1 MKFSLSVAL
10 LTAFFVAAC
19 SEEPPPQPTRHRMAN
34 YPAAGTE
41 QYPPPQQ
48 PFNPNGPARPTGTPP
63 VETAASPPPAAAPT
77 KIAKGDYPYG
87 IPGKSLFAWQI
98 RRCGRIPSG
107 NGSEGSVHRQNLS
120 RSVTLPALVAAGKI
134 DPRSLGILLQRSKAG
149 QLRLISDAD
158 RRAPLTRSLSR
169 RFHNSPMEL
178 RIKRA
183 PRIDIEITVPGDK
196 SISHRAVIIAAL
208 SNGVCTLHGFLP
220 SENCMHT
227 VNAMRALGIKIEQP
241 QPDTLIVHGKKR
253 VLTSPKKEIDCG
265 NSGTTMRLLAGL
277 LAGQTFESRLVGD
290 AGLSRRPMDRVIAPL
305 RRMGATIL
313 AEGPEQTPPLRIHGG
328 SLRGMHHRLPIASA
342 QVKSALLLAGLF
354 AKGKTTVNEPSPT
367 RNHTEVLFNYFLVR
381 TAMDGETSVTVFG
394 DQVPE
399 SRDFTIPGDI
409 SSAAFWLVAAAA
421 QPRGH
426 LLVREVGLNNTRTAL
441 LGVLLRM
448 GAQVREAI
456 EDVDQLEPRGIVEVT
471 GAPLKG
477 TVIQGREV
485 PQLID
490 ELPILA
496 VAGVLASG
504 KTIIRHAQ
512 ELRVKETDRIAAI
525 AHNLR
530 TMGAQ
535 VTEMND
541 GLEIDGPAPL
551 HGARVASFSDH
562 RIAMA
567 FAIAGLFAEGETVVQ
582 DAECIRQSYPGF
594 GTVLDEFTNLKRMQI
609 STPVFGSFTPTPVEE
624 T

>member
-1 MKFSLSVAL
+1 
-10 LTAFFVAAC
+10 
-19 SEEPPPQPTRHRMAN
+19 
-34 YPAAGTE
+34 
-41 QYPPPQQ
+41 
-48 PFNPNGPARPTGTPP
+48 
-63 VETAASPPPAAAPT
+63 
-77 KIAKGDYPYG
+77 
-87 IPGKSLFAWQI
+87 
-98 RRCGRIPSG
+98 
-107 NGSEGSVHRQNLS
+107 
-120 RSVTLPALVAAGKI
+120 
-134 DPRSLGILLQRSKAG
+134 
-149 QLRLISDAD
+149 
-158 RRAPLTRSLSR
+158 
-169 RFHNSPMEL
+169 MEF

-183 PRIDIEITVPGDK
+183 PRIESEITVPGDK
-196 SISHRAVIIAAL
+196 SISHRAVIIGSL
-208 SNGVCTLHGFLP
+208 TNGACVLRGFLP
-220 SENCMHT
+220 SDDCLRT
-227 VNAMRALGIKIEQP
+227 VQAMRSLGIKIEHP
-241 QPDTLIVHGKKR
+241 EPDMLIVHGKKR
-253 VLTSPKKEIDCG
+253 LLTAPSGEIDCG
-265 NSGTTMRLLAGL
+265 NSATTMRLLAGL
-277 LAGQTFESRLVGD
+277 LAGQNFDSVLVGG
-290 AGLSRRPMDRVIAPL
+290 ATLSARPMDRVILPL
-305 RRMGATIL
+305 RKMGANIM
-313 AEGPEQTPPLRIHGG
+313 AQGPNETAPVKIHGVKLKG
-328 SLRGMHHRLPIASA
+328 AGHVLPMASA

-354 AKGKTTVNEPSPT
+354 SKGKTTVGEPSPS
-367 RNHTEVLFNYFLVR
+367 RNHTELMLNYFLVR
-381 TAMDGETSVTVFG
+381 TAREEDDAISIFG

-421 QPRGH
+421 QPGGH
-426 LLVREVGLNNTRTAL
+426 LLVRDVGLNETRTAL

-541 GLEIDGPAPL
+541 GLEIHGPAPL
-551 HGARVASFSDH
+551 HGARVASFGDH

-582 DAECIRQSYPGF
+582 DAECIRESYPGF
-594 GTVLDEFTNLKRMQI
+594 EMVLEEFTNPKRMQV
-609 STPVFGSFTPTPVEE
+609 STPVIGSLTPTAPE
-624 T
+624 TS